1 MVECMSVTTEPP
13 TVHRD
18 AAPDREHGVPDPAAT
33 VATVS
38 ETRPPR
44 LFDSN
49 NRSKVLGVVG
59 VVVALAFEA
68 IAVATAMPV
77 AARELDGL
85 RSYGLAFSI
94 FLTTS
99 LLGMVDGRRGVRPAR
114 TGGAVR
120 RPPR

>member
-77 AARELDGL
+77 RRSGARWAAVLRPGILDL
-85 RSYGLAFSI
+85 P
-94 FLTTS
+94 
-99 LLGMVDGRRGVRPAR
+99 DHEPAR
-114 TGGAVR
+114 HGHSR
-120 RPPR
+120 